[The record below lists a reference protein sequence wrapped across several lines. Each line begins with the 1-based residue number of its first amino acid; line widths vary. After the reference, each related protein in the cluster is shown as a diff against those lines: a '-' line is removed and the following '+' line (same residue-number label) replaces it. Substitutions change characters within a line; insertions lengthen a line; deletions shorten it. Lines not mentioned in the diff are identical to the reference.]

1 MRTHIESA
9 DKDSKW
15 AITLERA
22 KKEWGKMEETMRHG
36 EKEKLRR
43 RRMRKAKEDLEA
55 NEAELDG
62 LLSAGVMD
70 WDAIVAVIL
79 KGAPVDMEAKDG
91 ATALMRAC
99 EEDTDSLY
107 YEPCYNADKKPV
119 LAVELLLDRRQKRP
133 RIEHENRVGHTALS
147 WATVKDRQPQME
159 AIVKRGADVNFQNAA
174 HGRTPLIWAAIYG
187 KHRSVRFLLEAG
199 ADQNLL
205 DKEGKT

>member
-1 MRTHIESA
+1 MCF
-9 DKDSKW
+9 DDDVD
-15 AITLERA
+15 LRA
-22 KKEWGKMEETMRHG
+22 VV
-36 EKEKLRR
+36 L
-43 RRMRKAKEDLEA
+43 AVL
-55 NEAELDG
+55 G
-62 LLSAGVMD
+62 LLSPTSRGRLLTA
-70 WDAIVAVIL
+70 ALLIL
-79 KGAPVDMEAKDG
+79 RLCTAPPDE
-91 ATALMRAC
+91 T
-99 EEDTDSLY
+99 
-107 YEPCYNADKKPV
+107 
-119 LAVELLLDRRQKRP
+119 VELLLDRRQKRP